1 MSKLVIFLGLMLS
14 KLKHINVKAKQRT
27 GWYPF
32 AGSKYLFVT
41 INILLFIVVFSHSYE
56 AKAFSLETNTLGKI
70 NKFIPLI
77 YPSSANISAAFL
89 AGSDSSAFGDS
100 TAANQNTILGLI
112 GQNSSAVA
120 STVGTLFDGQRYI
133 ADGVDTLSRLEA
145 GDYFSVGGNPNYC
158 VKKTLSASGTVTT
171 TNVNNCAPC
180 DTGGKYCDNGVCN
193 TWTCGKCFSV
203 THTAGSVAPATATI
217 SYSTITSSLSG
228 ASKCWIL
235 QNLGASQQAT
245 SATDSANASAGWY
258 WQFNRAQGYA
268 VGPSPAW
275 TITSLSEGTGWLAE
289 NDPCTLLLGSGW
301 RLPTYYEWQ
310 NADTSGSWNNF
321 YNPYSS
327 ALKIHGAG
335 YLYAANGSLGGRGS
349 YSAYWSSTY
358 STAENGGDFEADGAN
373 SAAWYTPRA
382 NGLSVRCL
390 KD

>member
-1 MSKLVIFLGLMLS
+1 MFLGLMLS
-14 KLKHINVKAKQRT
+14 KLNHINAKVKQRT
-27 GWYPF
+27 AWPF
-32 AGSKYLFVT
+32 FSGASHLT
-41 INILLFIVVFSHSYE
+41 MILIMGMFFVVFFQNDLAKYFPQVINSSRKVFTFFSTTRSHVTSV
-56 AKAFSLETNTLGKI
+56 SLAYLQ
-70 NKFIPLI
+70 
-77 YPSSANISAAFL
+77 
-89 AGSDSSAFGDS
+89 GSDSSAFGDATS
-100 TAANQNTILGLI
+100 ANQTTILGRI
-112 GQNSSAVA
+112 GENSLAFA
-120 STVGTLFDGQRYI
+120 STAGTLFDGQKYI

-171 TNVNNCAPC
+171 TNINNCAPC
-180 DTGGKYCDNGVCN
+180 DTGGKYCDNGACS

-275 TITSLSEGTGWLAE
+275 TITSISEGTGWLAE

-310 NADTSGSWNNF
+310 NAETSGSWNNF
-321 YNPYSS
+321 YNTYSS
-327 ALKIHGAG
+327 VFKIHGAG
-335 YLYAANGSLGGRGS
+335 VLSNTNGSLLARGT
-349 YSAYWSSTY
+349 YAAYWSSTY
-358 STAENGGDFEADGAN
+358 STNVNGGDLEADATN
-373 SAAWYTPRA
+373 CAAWYNDKAKGFP
-382 NGLSVRCL
+382 VRCL